1 MNEKKLKQLQIISLA
16 MILSV
21 VIFIPIIYFIEKFAR
36 FNKLFMDFQ
45 TTIENYSF
53 YVSAFLIIL
62 IIALRKFIYF
72 PSNIVKRTEEEA
84 FNRWYTLDIVMM
96 SIGSTIG
103 TIGFMAYLL
112 GASYFKS
119 ILIIMISVLDI
130 FTLFP
135 YKIRYELRLK
145 QLKEMKE
152 DTGVGYFK

>member
-1 MNEKKLKQLQIISLA
+1 
-16 MILSV
+16 
-21 VIFIPIIYFIEKFAR
+21 
-36 FNKLFMDFQ
+36 
-45 TTIENYSF
+45 
-53 YVSAFLIIL
+53 
-62 IIALRKFIYF
+62 
-72 PSNIVKRTEEEA
+72 
-84 FNRWYTLDIVMM
+84 
-96 SIGSTIG
+96 
-103 TIGFMAYLL
+103 MAYLL